1 MSADIGPGW
10 IVKLR
15 DARSI
20 TIAVGVLVLTAQSA
34 SAQGTS
40 PHGRIAGVVF
50 DSLVTNAPLSGA
62 EVTVDGSD
70 RSAVT
75 DAKGRFTIDSVA
87 AGRAVIRFY
96 HSTLDSLGFS
106 AAPVAV
112 VVADSSVVQARL
124 STPSPTT
131 VHSRLCPLPQ
141 PQSTGVLL
149 GRVRNV
155 DGRAPMPNAD
165 VTVRWSEWSLGAGA
179 LTRTERRASDTTETG
194 GAYVV
199 CGVPTDVAVV
209 ARATVSGHVTGLVE
223 VDFAQRLFAVRDF
236 AVSTSDSGA
245 TAQRLAQ
252 LDSLVRAGD
261 SASIAGT
268 ASIRGTVRGPD
279 GNLVSDAQVSLLGFP
294 ASVRT
299 NSDGVFFIASVPAGS
314 QTLDIRAVGFGPQR
328 RSFDLATGER
338 RSVDI
343 SLTRAAQTL
352 SSVNIVGRGS
362 RIDMTGFENRRKA
375 GLGRFIGPEEIDRRR
390 VFDTSQ
396 LLYGVPG
403 TRVVWNGS
411 ANTVMFTRPYG
422 SGAGGGRFNDLC
434 NPTVFVDGFQVYDIN
449 DARPHDLRAIEVYSD
464 QSAAPPMYR
473 AQALKDV
480 GGPNRNCGVVLIW
493 TKPARPKELKQ
504 R

>member
-1 MSADIGPGW
+1 M
-10 IVKLR
+10 
-15 DARSI
+15 
-20 TIAVGVLVLTAQSA
+20 AVGVGLLILTAHSA
-34 SAQGTS
+34 AAQADPS
-40 PHGRIAGVVF
+40 RGRITGVVF
-50 DSLVTNAPLSGA
+50 DSLVSNAPLPGA
-62 EVTVDGSD
+62 EVTVDGTD

-106 AAPVAV
+106 VAPVAMV
-112 VVADSSVVQARL
+112 VPGSGVVQARL

-131 VHSRLCPLPQ
+131 VHTRLCAGPQ

-149 GRVRNV
+149 GRVRDV
-155 DGRAPMPNAD
+155 DGRAPTPNAE
-165 VTVRWSEWSLGAGA
+165 VTVRWSEWNLGAGA
-179 LTRTERRASDTTETG
+179 LTRTERRPAATTETS
-194 GAYVV
+194 GAYVL

-209 ARATVSGHVTGLVE
+209 ARASVAGHVTGLVE

-236 AVSTSDSGA
+236 AVSASDSGA
-245 TAQRLAQ
+245 TVERLAH

-261 SASIAGT
+261 SVSIAGT
-268 ASIRGTVRGPD
+268 ASIKGTVRAPD
-279 GNLVSDAQVSLLGFP
+279 GNLVSEAQVSLLGFP

-299 NSDGVFFIASVPAGS
+299 NSDGVFSIGSVPAGT

-343 SLTRAAQTL
+343 ALTRAAQTL
-352 SSVNIVGRGS
+352 ASVNIVGRGS
-362 RIDMTGFENRRKA
+362 RVDMSGFEDRRKA
-375 GLGRFIGPEEIDRRR
+375 GLGRFIGPEEIERRR

-396 LLYGVPG
+396 LLWAIPG
-403 TRVVWNGS
+403 TRVVWTGS
-411 ANTVMFTRPYG
+411 ENVLMFTRPYG

-449 DARPHDLRAIEVYSD
+449 DVRPYDVRAIEVYTD
-464 QSAAPPMYR
+464 QTAAPPMYR
-473 AQALKDV
+473 ARPLKDA
-480 GGPNRNCGVVLIW
+480 GGPDRNCGVVLIW
-493 TKPARPKELKQ
+493 TKPPLPKKLKQ

>member
-1 MSADIGPGW
+1 MNLS
-10 IVKLR
+10 

-20 TIAVGVLVLTAQSA
+20 AVALGALVLVAHTAA
-34 SAQGTS
+34 AQADPS
-40 PHGRIAGVVF
+40 RGRIAGVVF
-50 DSLVTNAPLSGA
+50 DSLVSNAPLSGA
-62 EVTVDGSD
+62 EVSVDGTD

-87 AGRAVIRFY
+87 AGRAVVRFY
-96 HSTLDSLGFS
+96 HATLDSLGFS
-106 AAPVAV
+106 AAPVAIV
-112 VVADSSVVQARL
+112 VPVSGAVQARL

-131 VHSRLCPLPQ
+131 VHTRLCAGPQ

-155 DGRAPMPNAD
+155 DGRAPMPNAE

-179 LTRTERRASDTTETG
+179 LSRTERRASATAETS
-194 GAYVV
+194 GAYVL

-209 ARATVSGHVTGLVE
+209 ARATGSGHVTGLVE
-223 VDFAQRLFAVRDF
+223 VDFAQRLFAVRNF

-252 LDSLVRAGD
+252 LDSLVLAGD
-261 SASIAGT
+261 SASVVGT
-268 ASIRGTVRGPD
+268 ATIRGTVRGPD
-279 GNLVSDAQVSLLGFP
+279 GKFVSDAQVSLFGFP

-299 NSDGVFFIASVPAGS
+299 NSEGVFFIGSVPAGS

-328 RSFDLATGER
+328 RSFELATGER

-343 SLTRAAQTL
+343 ALTRAAQTL

-362 RIDMTGFENRRKA
+362 RIDMSGFEDRRKA
-375 GLGRFIGPEEIDRRR
+375 GLGRFIGPEEIERRR

-396 LLYGVPG
+396 LLWGIPG
-403 TRVVWNGS
+403 TRVVWTGS
-411 ANTVMFTRPYG
+411 ENVLMFTRPYG
-422 SGAGGGRFNDLC
+422 SGVGGGRFNDLC
-434 NPTVFVDGFQVYDIN
+434 NPTVFADGFQVYDIN
-449 DARPHDLRAIEVYSD
+449 DVRPYDLRAIEIYSS

-493 TKPARPKELKQ
+493 TKPPRPKKLKQ

>member
-1 MSADIGPGW
+1 MM
-10 IVKLR
+10 
-15 DARSI
+15 
-20 TIAVGVLVLTAQSA
+20 VGVGLLILTAQTA
-34 SAQGTS
+34 AAQADPS
-40 PHGRIAGVVF
+40 RGRITGVVF
-50 DSLVTNAPLSGA
+50 DSLVNNAPLSGA

-96 HSTLDSLGFS
+96 HPTLDSLGFS

-112 VVADSSVVQARL
+112 VVPDSGVVQARL
-124 STPSPTT
+124 STPSPAT
-131 VHSRLCPLPQ
+131 VHARLCPTPQ
-141 PQSTGVLL
+141 PQSSGVLL

-155 DGRAPMPNAD
+155 DGRAPMPNAE

-179 LTRTERRASDTTETG
+179 LTRTERRAAATTETG

-209 ARATVSGHVTGLVE
+209 ARATVSGHVTGLLE

-245 TAQRLAQ
+245 TAQRLAK
-252 LDSLVRAGD
+252 LDSLVRVGD
-261 SASIAGT
+261 SVSMAGT

-279 GNLVSDAQVSLLGFP
+279 GNLVSDAQVSLFGFP

-299 NSDGVFFIASVPAGS
+299 NSDGVFFIGSVPAGS

-343 SLTRAAQTL
+343 ALTRAAQTL
-352 SSVNIVGRGS
+352 ASVNIVGRGS
-362 RIDMTGFENRRKA
+362 RVDMSGFEDRRKA
-375 GLGRFIGPEEIDRRR
+375 GLGRFIGPEEIERRR

-396 LLYGVPG
+396 LLWGIPG
-403 TRVVWNGS
+403 TRIVWNGS
-411 ANTVMFTRPYG
+411 GNVLMFTRPYG

-449 DARPHDLRAIEVYSD
+449 DVRPYDVRAIEVYTG
-464 QSAAPPMYR
+464 QGAAPPMYR

-480 GGPNRNCGVVLIW
+480 GAPNRNCGVVLIW
-493 TKPARPKELKQ
+493 TKPPRPKKLK
-504 R
+504 RP